1 MSVKLHGS
9 IADKEYYWGVKL
21 RDELENDPQLISH
34 ENEVHIFPSVQCYH
48 QNPQDID
55 LVVLGNLKNYSTT
68 AKFQAHGFDEFEEER
83 TVIIKNF
90 CIVIEVKK
98 HGIDGIK
105 FEGSHLKVNHGGK
118 YFSASD
124 QNDAQIYS
132 LRRFFNNKGA
142 QQPFV
147 GNIIYLPSISKK
159 QIPTENDI
167 MNIIFSDFTIS
178 DFWTQSLRRFKNK
191 GNDSE
196 IVCQSMHQNLF
207 ENELSKYLK
216 ILDNRMEFSRLDRL
230 KIEAICKKE
239 ITDQKYKD
247 EFGEKLLIFRGRG
260 GTGKTYRLLNIAKY
274 LYDSYDARILLLTYN
289 KALISDIMRLFAI
302 LRIPPDSIDG
312 SIIVKTIHSFFYGVF
327 YKMELSDEFE
337 EDSNYDNFSNYK
349 ERLNSLLDKTV
360 KKNRLSELSTKYPD
374 LFKYDYVMI
383 DEGQDWP
390 SDERDIIYKLFGSNN
405 IIIADGID
413 QLIRGNKPCKWKNSS
428 LCTDSK
434 TISLHKGFRQKT
446 NLTKFIKEF
455 ASKLNSE
462 WNVED
467 SEEKYGGKIIIVE
480 GNYSFEI
487 HKKLIEQNISD
498 KNENVDMLFCVPPK
512 YKSIEKNDNRDLSL
526 SEAFI
531 KWDFPVWNGVD
542 VNFRGTYPTSLKQLR
557 IVQYD
562 SCRGLEGWICV
573 NVAFDKF
580 YDYKYET
587 YKSEKKGQMD
597 FMSDEVKKELFV
609 ANWCLIPLTR
619 AMDTIVLHI
628 EDSNSYISKILKDIY
643 NDGHDYIEWISN

>member
-1 MSVKLHGS
+1 MSIKVYGSTIDQEYEWGIKL
-9 IADKEYYWGVKL
+9 KEK
-21 RDELENDPQLISH
+21 LENDPKLKSH
-34 ENEVHIFPSVQCYH
+34 ENEVHIFPSVQCYG

-55 LVVLGNLKNYSTT
+55 LVVLGNLNNYSTLI
-68 AKFQAHGFDEFEEER
+68 KSKSQCFDEEER

-105 FEGSHLKVNHGGK
+105 FEGSHLKVKHGGHF
-118 YFSASD
+118 FSASN
-124 QNDAQIYS
+124 QNDKQMYS
-132 LRRFFNNKGA
+132 LRRFFDNKGA
-142 QQPFV
+142 QAPFV

-159 QIPTENDI
+159 QIPPENDI

-178 DFWTQSLRRFKNK
+178 DFWTQSLRRFPKK

-196 IVCQSMHQNLF
+196 IVYQSLHPNIF

-216 ILDNRMEFSRLDRL
+216 FLDNRMKFSRLDRL

-247 EFGEKLLIFRGRG
+247 EFGKKLLIFRGRG

-302 LRIPPDSIDG
+302 LRIPPYSIDG
-312 SIIVKTIHSFFYGVF
+312 SIIMKTIHSFFYSLF
-327 YKMELSDEFE
+327 YKMDLCEEFE
-337 EDSNYDNFSNYK
+337 NDIYYENFSIYK
-349 ERLNSLLDKTV
+349 ERLNSLLDNRII
-360 KKNRLSELSTKYPD
+360 KKNEFSKLAIEYPD

-383 DEGQDWP
+383 DEGQDWL
-390 SDERDIIYKLFGSNN
+390 SDERDIVYKLFGPNN
-405 IIIADGID
+405 IIIADGMD
-413 QLIRGNKPCKWKNSS
+413 QLIRSNKPCKWKNSS
-428 LCTDSK
+428 LCKDSK
-434 TISLHKGFRQKT
+434 MISLHKGFRQKT
-446 NLTKFIKEF
+446 NLTRFIKIF

-462 WNVED
+462 WDVED
-467 SEEKYGGKIIIVE
+467 SGDQYGGNIIIVE
-480 GNYSFEI
+480 GNYSLEI
-487 HKKLIEQNISD
+487 HKRLIEQNIND
-498 KNENVDMLFCVPPK
+498 KNENVDMLFCVPPN
-512 YKSIEKNDNRDLSL
+512 YKSIEKSDNGNLSL
-526 SEAFI
+526 NEAFV
-531 KWDFPVWNGVD
+531 KWNFSVWNGVD
-542 VNFRGTYPTSLKQLR
+542 KNFRATYPTSLEQLR

-580 YDYKYET
+580 YEYKYET
-587 YKSEKKGQMD
+587 YKSEKKGQLD
-597 FMSDEVKKELFV
+597 FMPDEIKKELFV

-628 EDSNSYISKILKDIY
+628 EDSNSYISKILKEIY
-643 NDGHDYIEWISN
+643 NDYPEYIEWISN

>member
-1 MSVKLHGS
+1 MSIKVYGSTIDQEYEWGIKL
-9 IADKEYYWGVKL
+9 KEK
-21 RDELENDPQLISH
+21 LENDPKLKSH
-34 ENEVHIFPSVQCYH
+34 ENEVHIFPSVQCYG

-55 LVVLGNLKNYSTT
+55 LVVLGNLNNYSTLI
-68 AKFQAHGFDEFEEER
+68 KSKPQCFDEEER

-105 FEGSHLKVNHGGK
+105 FEGSHLKVKHGGHF
-118 YFSASD
+118 FSASN
-124 QNDAQIYS
+124 QNDKQMYS
-132 LRRFFNNKGA
+132 LRRFFDNKGA
-142 QQPFV
+142 QAPFV

-159 QIPTENDI
+159 QIPPENDI

-178 DFWTQSLRRFKNK
+178 DFWTQSLRRFPKK

-196 IVCQSMHQNLF
+196 IVYQSLHPNIF

-216 ILDNRMEFSRLDRL
+216 FLDNRMKFSRLDRL

-239 ITDQKYKD
+239 ITYQKYKD
-247 EFGEKLLIFRGRG
+247 EFGKKLLIFRGRG

-302 LRIPPDSIDG
+302 LRIPPYSIDG
-312 SIIVKTIHSFFYGVF
+312 SIIMKTIHSFFYSLF
-327 YKMELSDEFE
+327 YKMDLCDEFNNDIYYE
-337 EDSNYDNFSNYK
+337 NFSIYK
-349 ERLNSLLDKTV
+349 ERLNSLLDNRIV
-360 KKNRLSELSTKYPD
+360 KKNEFSKLAIEYPD

-383 DEGQDWP
+383 DEGQDWL
-390 SDERDIIYKLFGSNN
+390 SDERDIVYKLFEPNN
-405 IIIADGID
+405 IIIADGMD
-413 QLIRGNKPCKWKNSS
+413 QLIRSNKPCKWKNSS
-428 LCTDSK
+428 LCKDSK
-434 TISLHKGFRQKT
+434 MISLHKGFRQKT
-446 NLTKFIKEF
+446 NLTRFIKIF

-462 WNVED
+462 WDVED
-467 SEEKYGGKIIIVE
+467 SGDQYGGNIIIVE
-480 GNYSFEI
+480 GNYSLEI
-487 HKKLIEQNISD
+487 HKRLIEQNIND
-498 KNENVDMLFCVPPK
+498 KNENVDMLFCVPPN
-512 YKSIEKNDNRDLSL
+512 YKSIEKSDNGNLSL
-526 SEAFI
+526 NEAFV
-531 KWDFPVWNGVD
+531 KWNFSVWNGVD
-542 VNFRGTYPTSLKQLR
+542 KNFRATYPTSLEQLR

-580 YDYKYET
+580 YEYKYET
-587 YKSEKKGQMD
+587 YKSEKKGQLD
-597 FMSDEVKKELFV
+597 FMPDEIKKELFV

-628 EDSNSYISKILKDIY
+628 EDSNSYISKILKEIY
-643 NDGHDYIEWISN
+643 NDCPEYIEWISN